1 LIALATREH
10 LADGTVA
17 TSGADDPGAIGPR
30 WIVAH
35 MLVVPTL
42 ELSDPMLLV
51 VLVKA
56 DDALTHE
63 V

>member
-1 LIALATREH
+1 
-10 LADGTVA
+10 
-17 TSGADDPGAIGPR
+17 
-30 WIVAH
+30 